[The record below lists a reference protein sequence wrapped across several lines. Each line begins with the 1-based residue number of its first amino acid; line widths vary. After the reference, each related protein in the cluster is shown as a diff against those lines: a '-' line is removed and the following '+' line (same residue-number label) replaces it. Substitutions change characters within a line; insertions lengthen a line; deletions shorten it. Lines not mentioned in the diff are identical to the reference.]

1 MNGPWHTAIAFAAA
15 MLCTTIKS
23 PALDTVVRES
33 RIEDGPEGTATDLI
47 QNNVL
52 KIGARWSLSRF
63 LAG

>member
-52 KIGARWSLSRF
+52 KMGGR
-63 LAG
+63 